1 MKEASDLVALA
12 AASDKARKEYEAQE
26 AKRLA
31 GEEEERKRRLAEEEA
46 LLAAELARTKAE
58 KEKALA
64 DLERERKEAD
74 ARKLLENQMLQ
85 EQ

>member
-26 AKRLA
+26 ANRLA
-31 GEEEERKRRLAEEEA
+31 VEEEERKRRLAEEEA